1 MKVRDIMR
9 VKGHALFTV
18 SPQDPLHQAL
28 ASMAQNDIGS
38 VVVMQQGALV
48 GILTFREIIAT
59 VHSKPD
65 AYRGLTVDGVMDT
78 TPAVLAPDAELQEVL
93 QACWSRTRVICL
105 LWMAQCSWG
114 CLAFMMWPRPWW
126 KVSVLKMNSSSPIF
140 KTGPIAH
147 LSPRGA

>member
-65 AYRGLTVDGVMDT
+65 AYRGLTVEGVMDT

-93 QACWSRTRVICL
+93 QAMLESHARYMPVMDGTVLMGVLSFYDVAKAVVESERFENEQLKSYI
-105 LWMAQCSWG
+105 QD
-114 CLAFMMWPRPWW
+114 RP
-126 KVSVLKMNSSSPIF
+126 NSTF
-140 KTGPIAH
+140 VA
-147 LSPRGA
+147 

>member
-93 QACWSRTRVICL
+93 QAMLESHARYMPVMDGTVLMGVLSFYDVAKAVVESERFENEQLKSYI
-105 LWMAQCSWG
+105 QD
-114 CLAFMMWPRPWW
+114 RP
-126 KVSVLKMNSSSPIF
+126 NSTF
-140 KTGPIAH
+140 VA
-147 LSPRGA
+147 

>member
-65 AYRGLTVDGVMDT
+65 AYRGLTVEGVMDT

-93 QACWSRTRVICL
+93 QAMLESHARYMPVMDGTVLMGVLSFYDVAKAVVESERFENEQLKSYI
-105 LWMAQCSWG
+105 QD
-114 CLAFMMWPRPWW
+114 WP
-126 KVSVLKMNSSSPIF
+126 NSTF
-140 KTGPIAH
+140 VA
-147 LSPRGA
+147 

>member
-93 QACWSRTRVICL
+93 QAMLESHARYMPVMDGTVL
-105 LWMAQCSWG
+105 LGVLSFYDVAKAVVESERFENEQLKSYIQD
-114 CLAFMMWPRPWW
+114 WP
-126 KVSVLKMNSSSPIF
+126 NSTF
-140 KTGPIAH
+140 VA
-147 LSPRGA
+147 

>member
-38 VVVMQQGALV
+38 VVVMQQAALV

-65 AYRGLTVDGVMDT
+65 AYRGLTVEGVMDT

-93 QACWSRTRVICL
+93 QAMLESHARYMPVMDGTVLMGVLSFYDVAKAVVESERFENEQLKSYI
-105 LWMAQCSWG
+105 QD
-114 CLAFMMWPRPWW
+114 WP
-126 KVSVLKMNSSSPIF
+126 NSTF
-140 KTGPIAH
+140 VA
-147 LSPRGA
+147 

>member
-93 QACWSRTRVICL
+93 QAMLESHARYMPVMDGTVLMGVLSFYDVAKAVVESERFENEQLKSYI
-105 LWMAQCSWG
+105 QD
-114 CLAFMMWPRPWW
+114 WP
-126 KVSVLKMNSSSPIF
+126 NSTF
-140 KTGPIAH
+140 VA
-147 LSPRGA
+147 

>member
-65 AYRGLTVDGVMDT
+65 AYRGLTVEGVMDT
-78 TPAVLAPDAELQEVL
+78 TRAVLAPDAELQEVL
-93 QACWSRTRVICL
+93 QAMLESHARYMPVMDGTVLMGVLSFYDVAKAVVESERFENEQLKSYI
-105 LWMAQCSWG
+105 QD
-114 CLAFMMWPRPWW
+114 WP
-126 KVSVLKMNSSSPIF
+126 NSTF
-140 KTGPIAH
+140 VA
-147 LSPRGA
+147 